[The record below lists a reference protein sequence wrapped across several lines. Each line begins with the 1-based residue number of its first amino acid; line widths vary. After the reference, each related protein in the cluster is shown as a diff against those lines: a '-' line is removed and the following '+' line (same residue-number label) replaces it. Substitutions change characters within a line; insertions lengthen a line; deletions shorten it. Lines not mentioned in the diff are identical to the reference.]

1 MIRLWCGLCL
11 LLAVSAGA
19 LAHTLDPARDE
30 PAPILHPDIPRVPL
44 AGAMSVLHDQAGQL
58 ALAEVIHAEGAHAF
72 TPLPGDFHGGF
83 NRVGAFW
90 LHAPFHV
97 ASDGP
102 EPSPWW
108 LVLDAPWVALLD
120 VYIVAQ
126 GSSTPVW
133 QRHTGLARPP
143 QSRDLR
149 VGVIA
154 LRAALPPGDY
164 TLWMRLA
171 GDRALSLEA
180 TFWQLPAFVEAHVWR
195 EGLLL
200 NMLGMMLV
208 MAVVGLIFGT
218 HLRDGS
224 LIWYG
229 IYVACV
235 VCTSLGATGLISLVL
250 PTMPELAAR
259 LTGVSICISILGAT
273 RVAVRI
279 FTLVRW
285 LPRVAFLLNMMGS
298 VAGLGAVLSVFGLY
312 DSIVGGINAL
322 ALVVCCVGTVAAYH
336 VTRRHPGA
344 DVVLYFLGMVLYA
357 IPQVAVGL
365 RFFNLFDSLLISG
378 WVQELMRTGHV
389 FLVMF
394 GLAVKITS
402 LRRVEREAERERLKL
417 AGDMQVSLERQVRER
432 THELNS
438 ELQARRAV
446 EKKLSETLSEQR
458 SFLAMVSHEFRTPLT
473 VINLV
478 AYNIGHRHADNPQTL
493 EDVARVERA
502 NQRLVSLVDA
512 CLSNEWLDN
521 ATMQVNCS
529 NRNLAPMLAELCEQR
544 RIVTGRQI
552 ELLLP
557 EGPVF
562 VYIDAALVQVV
573 FDNLIGNAI
582 KYSPPHSPIQVLAHR
597 FSSGA
602 VEVVVSDRG
611 PGIPANERSRVFE
624 RYYRSPTVLSHA
636 GIGLGL
642 HIVRRIVMLH
652 GGDVWV
658 DGTYTAGARFVVR
671 FPPVTAMQVEQQGAL
686 H

>member
-1 MIRLWCGLCL
+1 MIRLLCGLVL
-11 LLAVSAGA
+11 LLWMSDGPLAATPA
-19 LAHTLDPARDE
+19 LNADTLQ
-30 PAPILHPDIPRVPL
+30 VPL
-44 AGAMSVLHDQAGQL
+44 RGVMTVLHDADGEL
-58 ALAEVIHAEGAHAF
+58 SLADVSAPALASRF
-72 TPLPGDFHGGF
+72 TPVSGDFHGGF

-90 LHAPFHV
+90 LHTPLHV
-97 ASDGP
+97 PPGESP
-102 EPSPWW
+102 EWW
-108 LVLDAPWVALLD
+108 LVLQAPWVSLLD
-120 VYIVAQ
+120 VYITRQ
-126 GSSTPVW
+126 GSAEPVW

-143 QSRDLR
+143 ESRDLR

-154 LRAALPPGDY
+154 LRTPLPPGDY
-164 TLWMRLA
+164 ALWMRVA

-180 TFWQLPAFVEAHVWR
+180 SFWQLQPFVEAHIR
-195 EGLLL
+195 QEGILL
-200 NMLGMMLV
+200 NTLGMMLL
-208 MAVVGLIFGT
+208 MAVIGLTFGI

-229 IYVACV
+229 IYVAGV

-250 PTMPELAAR
+250 PDTPELAAR
-259 LTGVSICISILGAT
+259 ISGVAICVSILGAT

-279 FTLVRW
+279 FTMVRW
-285 LPRVAFLLNMMGS
+285 LPRVSFLLNTMGS
-298 VAGLGAVLSVFGLY
+298 LAGLGAVLSMFGLY
-312 DSIVGGINAL
+312 DQIVGVVNVL
-322 ALVVCCVGTVAAYH
+322 AMIVCVTGTGAAYY
-336 VTRRHPGA
+336 VTRRHPTP
-344 DVVLYFLGMVLYA
+344 DVVLYFLGMALYA
-357 IPQVAVGL
+357 ILQMVIGL
-365 RFFNLFDSLLISG
+365 RFFNLYDSELISG

-389 FLVMF
+389 FLVLLGM
-394 GLAVKITS
+394 AVKITS

-417 AGDMQVSLERQVRER
+417 ASDMQASLERQVTER
-432 THELNS
+432 TRELNG

-493 EDVARVERA
+493 EDIARVERA

-544 RIVTGRQI
+544 RIVTGRKI
-552 ELLLP
+552 ELVLP
-557 EGPVF
+557 DGPVF

-582 KYSPPHSPIQVLAHR
+582 KYSPPHAPIHVLAHR

-611 PGIPANERSRVFE
+611 PGIPANERTRVFE

>member
-1 MIRLWCGLCL
+1 MIRLLCGLVL
-11 LLAVSAGA
+11 LLWMSDGPLAATPA
-19 LAHTLDPARDE
+19 LHAE
-30 PAPILHPDIPRVPL
+30 MQQVPL
-44 AGAMSVLHDQAGQL
+44 RGLMTVLHD
-58 ALAEVIHAEGAHAF
+58 AEGELSLANVSTPVQASRF
-72 TPLPGDFHGGF
+72 TPVDGDFHGGF
-83 NRVGAFW
+83 NRAGAFW
-90 LHAPFHV
+90 LHTPLHVPPGEAP
-97 ASDGP
+97 
-102 EPSPWW
+102 EWW
-108 LVLDAPWVALLD
+108 LVLQAPWVALLD
-120 VYIVAQ
+120 VYITRQ
-126 GSSTPVW
+126 GSAEPVW

-143 QSRDLR
+143 ESRDLR

-154 LRAALPPGDY
+154 LRTPLPPGDY
-164 TLWMRLA
+164 DLWMRLA

-180 TFWQLPAFVEAHVWR
+180 SFWQLQPFVEAHIR
-195 EGLLL
+195 QEGILL
-200 NMLGMMLV
+200 NTLGMMLL
-208 MAVVGLIFGT
+208 MAVIGLIFGA

-224 LIWYG
+224 LVWYG
-229 IYVACV
+229 VYVGGV

-250 PTMPELAAR
+250 PDSPELAAR
-259 LTGVSICISILGAT
+259 ISGVAICVSILGAT
-273 RVAVRI
+273 RVSVRI
-279 FTLVRW
+279 FTMVRW
-285 LPRVAFLLNMMGS
+285 LPRVSFLLNTLGS
-298 VAGLGAVLSVFGLY
+298 LAGLGAVLSTFGLY
-312 DSIVGGINAL
+312 DQIVGVINAL
-322 ALVVCCVGTVAAYH
+322 AMVVCVMGTSAAYY
-336 VTRRHPGA
+336 VTRRHPTP
-344 DVVLYFLGMVLYA
+344 DVVLYFLGMALYA
-357 IPQVAVGL
+357 ILQMVIGL
-365 RFFNLFDSLLISG
+365 RFFNLYDSELISG
-378 WVQELMRTGHV
+378 WTQELLRTGHV
-389 FLVMF
+389 FLVLLGM
-394 GLAVKITS
+394 AVKITS

-417 AGDMQVSLERQVRER
+417 ASDMQASLERQVTER
-432 THELNS
+432 TRELNG

-552 ELLLP
+552 ELVLP
-557 EGPVF
+557 DGPVF

-582 KYSPPHSPIQVLAHR
+582 KYSPPHAPIHVLVHR

-602 VEVVVSDRG
+602 VEVAVSDRG
-611 PGIPANERSRVFE
+611 PGIPANERTRVFE

-658 DGTYTAGARFVVR
+658 DGTYMAGARFVVR

>member
-1 MIRLWCGLCL
+1 MIRLLCGLVL
-11 LLAVSAGA
+11 LLWMSDGPLAATPA
-19 LAHTLDPARDE
+19 LNADTLQ
-30 PAPILHPDIPRVPL
+30 VPL
-44 AGAMSVLHDQAGQL
+44 RGVMTVLHDTDGELSLADVSAP
-58 ALAEVIHAEGAHAF
+58 ALASRF
-72 TPLPGDFHGGF
+72 TPVSGDFHGGF

-90 LHAPFHV
+90 LHTPLHV
-97 ASDGP
+97 PPGESP
-102 EPSPWW
+102 EWW
-108 LVLDAPWVALLD
+108 LVLQAPWVSLLD
-120 VYIVAQ
+120 VYITRQ
-126 GSSTPVW
+126 GSAEPVW

-143 QSRDLR
+143 ESRDLR

-154 LRAALPPGDY
+154 LRTPLPPGDY
-164 TLWMRLA
+164 ALWMRLA

-180 TFWQLPAFVEAHVWR
+180 SFWQLQPFVEAHIR
-195 EGLLL
+195 QEGILL
-200 NMLGMMLV
+200 NTLGMMLL
-208 MAVVGLIFGT
+208 MAVIGLTFGI

-229 IYVACV
+229 IYVAGV

-250 PTMPELAAR
+250 PDTPELAAR
-259 LTGVSICISILGAT
+259 ISGVAICVSILGAT

-279 FTLVRW
+279 FTMVRW
-285 LPRVAFLLNMMGS
+285 LPRVSFLLNTMGS
-298 VAGLGAVLSVFGLY
+298 LAGLGAVLSMFGLY
-312 DSIVGGINAL
+312 DQIVGVVNVL
-322 ALVVCCVGTVAAYH
+322 AMIVCVTGTGAAYY
-336 VTRRHPGA
+336 VTRRHPTP
-344 DVVLYFLGMVLYA
+344 DVVLYFLGMALYA
-357 IPQVAVGL
+357 ILQMVIGL
-365 RFFNLFDSLLISG
+365 RFFNLYDSELISG

-389 FLVMF
+389 FLVLLGM
-394 GLAVKITS
+394 AVKITS

-417 AGDMQVSLERQVRER
+417 ASDMQASLERQVTER
-432 THELNS
+432 TRELNG

-493 EDVARVERA
+493 EDIARVERA

-544 RIVTGRQI
+544 RIVTGRKI
-552 ELLLP
+552 ELVLP
-557 EGPVF
+557 DGPVF

-582 KYSPPHSPIQVLAHR
+582 KYSPPHAPIHVLAHR

-611 PGIPANERSRVFE
+611 PGIPANERTRVFE